1 MKELWRPSFLYC
13 LKLFNVEE
21 DAFAGALLSCL
32 NGCFQ
37 KIIWDINR
45 LVKTVRWLSRDIR
58 VRFPHIVEAIFS
70 SKENSWSDLLTDTVA
85 GTEVLIYPYFYSAEF
100 MTIALMRYTV
110 EGGSSRCEDS
120 SAADVYIHAVSL
132 EFIP

>member
-1 MKELWRPSFLYC
+1 MKELWHPSFLYC

-45 LVKTVRWLSRDIR
+45 LVKTVRWLGRDIR

-70 SKENSWSDLLTDTVA
+70 SKENSWCNLLTDTVA
-85 GTEVLIYPYFYSAEF
+85 RTEILIYPYLYSAHRAE
-100 MTIALMRYTV
+100 RYEV
-110 EGGSSRCEDS
+110 I
-120 SAADVYIHAVSL
+120 VAVSIVIFSL
-132 EFIP
+132 YRRFGMTS

>member
-85 GTEVLIYPYFYSAEF
+85 GTEVLIYPYFYSAHRAE
-100 MTIALMRYTV
+100 RYV
-110 EGGSSRCEDS
+110 GIG
-120 SAADVYIHAVSL
+120 AVSVIMYL
-132 EFIP
+132 PYRRFGMTS

>member
-1 MKELWRPSFLYC
+1 MKELWHPSFLYC

-70 SKENSWSDLLTDTVA
+70 SKENSWCNLLTDTVA
-85 GTEVLIYPYFYSAEF
+85 RTEILIYPYLYSAHRAE
-100 MTIALMRYTV
+100 RYEV
-110 EGGSSRCEDS
+110 I
-120 SAADVYIHAVSL
+120 VAVSIVIFSL
-132 EFIP
+132 YRRFGMTS